1 MPTSRIAGCL
11 IVGPG
16 AGATLGDCI
25 ASIRDHV
32 DEINIYDTGSD
43 PDTKATLAALTSVH
57 VFPGTWRQDFA
68 WAREQAFA
76 LPGPDIDWLFWLDAD
91 DVLEGPANMREL
103 ARSAPDGCD
112 GFALQYEAAQD
123 QDGNP
128 VSVVWRERLLRRR
141 SGYRWEGVVHEVL
154 VAPENHGELIPV
166 DPARLRVVHRPL
178 PGKWERGR
186 NVDLLAGADETD
198 LRTLFYRGRELA
210 WHGDFAAA
218 AERLQRYIER
228 RIPDDADDRLEAIT
242 LLSACLRAGGDSAG
256 ALRLAEHGLS
266 LRPDWG
272 PLAVAAQEAAVAAGD
287 WGRVETCA
295 MRALELPAPS
305 SLRVTLNPTRDR
317 ILPAVRLS
325 QALLRRQR
333 DEAVD
338 GVLGRAAAEVRN
350 GRSVEET
357 RRRVRAAL
365 ADGSRDKAEEALVQL
380 AARYD
385 EERHAVVRGLRLQAE
400 RALSTAPG
408 ASAHA

>member
-1 MPTSRIAGCL
+1 
-11 IVGPG
+11 
-16 AGATLGDCI
+16 
-25 ASIRDHV
+25 
-32 DEINIYDTGSD
+32 
-43 PDTKATLAALTSVH
+43 
-57 VFPGTWRQDFA
+57 
-68 WAREQAFA
+68 
-76 LPGPDIDWLFWLDAD
+76 
-91 DVLEGPANMREL
+91 
-103 ARSAPDGCD
+103 
-112 GFALQYEAAQD
+112 
-123 QDGNP
+123 
-128 VSVVWRERLLRRR
+128 
-141 SGYRWEGVVHEVL
+141 
-154 VAPENHGELIPV
+154 
-166 DPARLRVVHRPL
+166 
-178 PGKWERGR
+178 
-186 NVDLLAGADETD
+186 
-198 LRTLFYRGRELA
+198 
-210 WHGDFAAA
+210 
-218 AERLQRYIER
+218 
-228 RIPDDADDRLEAIT
+228 
-242 LLSACLRAGGDSAG
+242 
-256 ALRLAEHGLS
+256 
-266 LRPDWG
+266 
-272 PLAVAAQEAAVAAGD
+272 
-287 WGRVETCA
+287 